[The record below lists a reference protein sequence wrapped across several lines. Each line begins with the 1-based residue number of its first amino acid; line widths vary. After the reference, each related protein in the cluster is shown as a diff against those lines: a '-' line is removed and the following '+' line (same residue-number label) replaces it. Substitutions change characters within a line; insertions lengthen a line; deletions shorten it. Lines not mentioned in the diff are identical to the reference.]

1 MSYSVFISHCM
12 VEEDSPVI
20 RALAERLRGRGIEPY
35 MAERDPQPGRSLSAR
50 ILERIRS
57 ADLVAVFWTK
67 RGASSEWVNQEVGAA
82 RSAGKLVVPIV
93 EKGVRVR
100 GVLEGVE
107 RIEFD
112 RDDPD
117 SALESLES
125 FLANRRDAKLQAE
138 ADAEMRENLILF
150 GVGVAIVVALVGVLL
165 LAAKR

>member
-1 MSYSVFISHCM
+1 M
-12 VEEDSPVI
+12 
-20 RALAERLRGRGIEPY
+20 
-35 MAERDPQPGRSLSAR
+35 
-50 ILERIRS
+50 
-57 ADLVAVFWTK
+57 
-67 RGASSEWVNQEVGAA
+67 
-82 RSAGKLVVPIV
+82 PIV